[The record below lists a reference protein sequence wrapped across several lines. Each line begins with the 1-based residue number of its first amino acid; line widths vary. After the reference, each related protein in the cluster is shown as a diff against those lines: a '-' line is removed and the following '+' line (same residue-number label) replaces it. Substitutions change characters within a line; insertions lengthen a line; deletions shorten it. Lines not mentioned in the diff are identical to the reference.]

1 MYETDFLD
9 KNKDGQYILQRVEY
23 FREKY
28 YSKFYSSNKIFFKY
42 INKIDRKQKRNR
54 KKSPLQ

>member
-9 KNKDGQYILQRVEY
+9 KNKDGQYVLQRVEY

-28 YSKFYSSNKIFFKY
+28 YSKFYASNKIFFKY